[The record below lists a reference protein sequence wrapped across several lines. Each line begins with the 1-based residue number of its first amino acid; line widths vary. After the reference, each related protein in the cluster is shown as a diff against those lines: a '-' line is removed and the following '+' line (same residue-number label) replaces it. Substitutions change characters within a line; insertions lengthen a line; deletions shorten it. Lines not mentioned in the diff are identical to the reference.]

1 MKNLKEKVKLDLT
14 NKLDIDLKY
23 DKTHILENESKTK
36 KNLLPLKIALISVTC
51 SIVMVFAVPILM
63 IGLQTHDSFKMAKK
77 QYSIHEIENIEN
89 NSFKSLNKITYPS
102 AELKENII
110 SESFKNG
117 YNNFSYQTYK
127 NLNKQDNFAYSPAS
141 LYSNLSLLS
150 LASNDETINE
160 TIDEILGV
168 SKENRNNNYKYFY
181 ENNYYA
187 NELGTTQMYSG
198 VFLSN
203 QYEVNQQFIN
213 SLTNYYAEAYSLDF
227 TNSKD
232 VNKMMSWVDQKV
244 DSENFIDPSL
254 LNLDDTSAFVMM
266 STMYFNNKWYSSYDI
281 KNSYEDIFVTS
292 NKANTQATFMNHEY
306 FGDLY
311 EYESYVAVY
320 DKYTNDRK
328 IIYIVPKNISDNIYE
343 LTKDVDILKDDE
355 SKLLVNKET
364 LEPILIDLHL
374 PKFNASY
381 IIDFKETLSNMG
393 LSKMYDSDSKSFN
406 NAFTNLNDRSIYLQS
421 LMQKNEIS
429 FNEDGT
435 TIKSVSFSLGA
446 GAAGPMPELDTY
458 IVKLNQPFIY
468 VIYDNQDM
476 PIFIGHVDNV

>member
-36 KNLLPLKIALISVTC
+36 KNLLPLKIALIFVTC

-181 ENNYYA
+181 
-187 NELGTTQMYSG
+187 
-198 VFLSN
+198 
-203 QYEVNQQFIN
+203 
-213 SLTNYYAEAYSLDF
+213 
-227 TNSKD
+227 
-232 VNKMMSWVDQKV
+232 
-244 DSENFIDPSL
+244 
-254 LNLDDTSAFVMM
+254 
-266 STMYFNNKWYSSYDI
+266 
-281 KNSYEDIFVTS
+281 
-292 NKANTQATFMNHEY
+292 
-306 FGDLY
+306 
-311 EYESYVAVY
+311 
-320 DKYTNDRK
+320 
-328 IIYIVPKNISDNIYE
+328 
-343 LTKDVDILKDDE
+343 
-355 SKLLVNKET
+355 
-364 LEPILIDLHL
+364 
-374 PKFNASY
+374 
-381 IIDFKETLSNMG
+381 
-393 LSKMYDSDSKSFN
+393 
-406 NAFTNLNDRSIYLQS
+406 
-421 LMQKNEIS
+421 
-429 FNEDGT
+429 
-435 TIKSVSFSLGA
+435 
-446 GAAGPMPELDTY
+446 
-458 IVKLNQPFIY
+458 
-468 VIYDNQDM
+468 
-476 PIFIGHVDNV
+476 